1 MSTLEQDGMPET
13 LTTMRNGGV
22 TMFKRIA
29 TVSLSLALV
38 GGMLAGCGGN
48 NGNDTSNNSGTN
60 NGGAASDKPVTI
72 NMFTASPEYT
82 DAFNAYIA
90 EYKKVKPNVTINLE
104 IMQADYNTVLKSKI
118 ASGST
123 PDVFQTTAG
132 GDIDTFAEY
141 SADLTSE
148 PLAAAMT
155 DGVRTNMTSSDGKVL
170 GLPIKGNLM
179 TLIYNKKLL
188 TDAGIAEP
196 PKTLTELNDDIA
208 KLQAKDITPF
218 ANAYK
223 EWWVWKHI
231 FQHFVNAAAEDAGT
245 TPKELVQQFIDGKT
259 TFNDH
264 PILKDNFFNFID
276 LTVKNGTDKPL
287 ERDSNAEVSDFA
299 QGKAAFMTGK
309 GAWDE
314 EAIKKISPD
323 IQIGIAGYPVSEKPE
338 QALIVTGAD
347 QALRINKDS
356 KVAREAIDFFNWL
369 YTSDY
374 GKQWFSSVAKVIPPI
389 KDAPLPD
396 LDMPKE
402 MDEILKTGKSGDLS
416 VNYSLDTFHQKFGE
430 IMQAYIGKS
439 KSKDQAISE
448 IQTAWQQFGSAE

>member
-1 MSTLEQDGMPET
+1 ML
-13 LTTMRNGGV
+13 
-22 TMFKRIA
+22 KRFLA
-29 TVSLSLALV
+29 LSVSLVLIIGILAAC
-38 GGMLAGCGGN
+38 GSDKNNTTGNNEGANTGGN
-48 NGNDTSNNSGTN
+48 TE
-60 NGGAASDKPVTI
+60 ASDKPVTI

-118 ASGST
+118 AAGST

-141 SADLTSE
+141 SADLTNE

-155 DGVRTNMTSSDGKVL
+155 DSVKINMSSKDGKVL
-170 GLPIKGNLM
+170 GFPVKGNLM
-179 TLIYNKKLL
+179 NMVYNKKLL
-188 TDAGIAEP
+188 ADAGITEV
-196 PKTLTELNDDIA
+196 PKTTSQMADAITKLEA
-208 KLQAKDITPF
+208 KGITPF

-231 FQHFVNAAAEDAGT
+231 FQNFVNAAAEDAGI
-245 TPKELVQQFIDGKT
+245 TPKELVENFIAGKT

-264 PILKDNFFNFID
+264 PVLKDNFFAFID
-276 LTVKNGTDKPL
+276 TTVQHGTSKPL

-299 QGKAAFMTGK
+299 SGKAAFMTGK

-314 EAIKKISPD
+314 EAIKKITPD
-323 IQIGIAGYPVSEKPE
+323 FELGIVGYPVSEKAE
-338 QALIVTGAD
+338 QNLLVTGAD

-356 KVAREAIDFFNWL
+356 KVVNETIAFFNWL

-374 GKQWFSSVAKVIPPI
+374 GKNWFSSVAKVIPPI
-389 KDAPLPD
+389 KDAPLPE
-396 LDMPKE
+396 LDMPKQME
-402 MDEILKTGKSGDLS
+402 EILKTEKSGDLS

-430 IMQAYIGKS
+430 LMQGYIGGS
-439 KSKDQAISE
+439 KTKDQAIDE
-448 IQTAWQQFGSAE
+448 IQKAWVQFGSAE

>member
-1 MSTLEQDGMPET
+1 MKKKLLALSASIVLAAGVLSACGSNNNAGNEGAA
-13 LTTMRNGGV
+13 NGG
-22 TMFKRIA
+22 K
-29 TVSLSLALV
+29 
-38 GGMLAGCGGN
+38 
-48 NGNDTSNNSGTN
+48 
-60 NGGAASDKPVTI
+60 AADAPVTI

-104 IMQADYNTVLKSKI
+104 IMQADYNTVLKSRI
-118 ASGST
+118 AAGST

-141 SADLTSE
+141 SADLTDE

-155 DGVRTNMTSSDGKVL
+155 DAVKINMSSSDGRVL

-179 TLIYNKKLL
+179 NMVYNKKLL
-188 TDAGIAEP
+188 EEAGITEV
-196 PKTLTELNDDIA
+196 PKTTSQMEDAVA
-208 KLQAKDITPF
+208 KLEAKGITPF

-231 FQHFVNAAAEDAGT
+231 FQNFVNAAAEDAGI
-245 TPKELVQQFIDGKT
+245 TPKELVDKFIAGET
-259 TFNDH
+259 TFKDH
-264 PILKDNFFNFID
+264 PVLYDNFFKFID
-276 LTVKNGTDKPL
+276 LTVAHGTDKPL

-299 QGKAAFMTGK
+299 SGKAAFMTGK

-314 EAIKKISPD
+314 EAIKKINPD
-323 IQIGIAGYPVSEKPE
+323 IEIGIVGYPVSEKAE
-338 QALIVTGAD
+338 QALLVTGAD

-356 KVAREAIDFFNWL
+356 KVAAETIEFFNWL

-374 GKQWFSSVAKVIPPI
+374 GKNWFSSVAKVIPPI

-396 LDMPKE
+396 LDMPKQME
-402 MDEILKTGKSGDLS
+402 EALKTEKSGDLS

-430 IMQAYIGKS
+430 LMQSYIGS
-439 KSKDQAISE
+439 GSDSKDKVIDE
-448 IQTAWQQFGSAE
+448 IQKAWVQFGSAQ

>member
-1 MSTLEQDGMPET
+1 MKKKLLALSASIVLAAGVLSACGSNNNTGNEGAA
-13 LTTMRNGGV
+13 NGG
-22 TMFKRIA
+22 T
-29 TVSLSLALV
+29 
-38 GGMLAGCGGN
+38 
-48 NGNDTSNNSGTN
+48 
-60 NGGAASDKPVTI
+60 AADAPVTI

-104 IMQADYNTVLKSKI
+104 IMQADYNTVLKSRI
-118 ASGST
+118 AAGST

-141 SADLTSE
+141 SADLTDE

-155 DGVRTNMTSSDGKVL
+155 DAVKVNMSSSDGRVL

-179 TLIYNKKLL
+179 NMVYNKKLL
-188 TDAGIAEP
+188 EEAGITEV
-196 PKTLTELNDDIA
+196 PKTMSQMEDAIA
-208 KLQAKDITPF
+208 KLEAKGITPF

-231 FQHFVNAAAEDAGT
+231 FQNFVNAAAEDAGI
-245 TPKELVQQFIDGKT
+245 TPKELVDKFIAGET
-259 TFNDH
+259 TFKDH
-264 PILKDNFFNFID
+264 PVLYDNFFKFID
-276 LTVKNGTDKPL
+276 MTVAHGTDKPL

-299 QGKAAFMTGK
+299 SGKAAFMTGK

-314 EAIKKISPD
+314 EAIKKINPD
-323 IQIGIAGYPVSEKPE
+323 IEIGIVGYPVSEKAE
-338 QALIVTGAD
+338 QALLVTGAD

-356 KVAREAIDFFNWL
+356 KVAAETIEFFNWL

-374 GKQWFSSVAKVIPPI
+374 GKNWFSSVAKVIPPI

-396 LDMPKE
+396 LDMPKQME
-402 MDEILKTGKSGDLS
+402 EALKTEKSGDLS

-430 IMQAYIGKS
+430 LMQSYIGS
-439 KSKDQAISE
+439 GSDSKDKVIDE
-448 IQTAWQQFGSAE
+448 IQKAWVQFGSAQ

>member
-1 MSTLEQDGMPET
+1 MKKKFLSMS
-13 LTTMRNGGV
+13 V
-22 TMFKRIA
+22 
-29 TVSLSLALV
+29 SLALV
-38 GGMLAGCGGN
+38 VGILSACGGN
-48 NGNDTSNNSGTN
+48 NTAGNE
-60 NGGAASDKPVTI
+60 GAAGNGEADPNAPVTI

-104 IMQADYNTVLKSKI
+104 IMQADYNTVLKSRI
-118 ASGST
+118 AAGST

-141 SADLTSE
+141 SADLTNE

-155 DGVRTNMTSSDGKVL
+155 DAVKTNMSSSDGKVL
-170 GLPIKGNLM
+170 GLPVKGNLM
-179 TLIYNKKLL
+179 SMVYNKKLL
-188 TDAGIAEP
+188 ADAGITEV
-196 PKTLTELNDDIA
+196 PKTTAQMEDAIA
-208 KLQAKDITPF
+208 KLEAKGITPF

-231 FQHFVNAAAEDAGT
+231 FQNFVNAAAEDAGT
-245 TPKELVQQFIDGKT
+245 TPKELVGKFIAGET
-259 TFNDH
+259 TIKDH
-264 PILKDNFFNFID
+264 PVLYDNFFNFID
-276 LTVKNGTDKPL
+276 MTVEHGTNKPL

-299 QGKAAFMTGK
+299 SGKAAFMTGK

-323 IQIGIAGYPVSEKPE
+323 IEIGIVGYPVSDKPE
-338 QALIVTGAD
+338 QALLVTGAD

-356 KVAREAIDFFNWL
+356 AAAKETIAFFNWL
-369 YTSDY
+369 YTSEY
-374 GKQWFSSVAKVIPPI
+374 GKSWFSDVAKVIPPI

-396 LDMPKE
+396 LDMPKQME
-402 MDEILKTGKSGDLS
+402 EILKTEKSGDLT

-430 IMQAYIGKS
+430 LMQAYIGGS
-439 KSKDQAISE
+439 KSKDQAITE
-448 IQTAWQQFGSAE
+448 IQQAWTQFGSAQ

>member
-1 MSTLEQDGMPET
+1 MKKKML
-13 LTTMRNGGV
+13 
-22 TMFKRIA
+22 
-29 TVSLSLALV
+29 SLSVSLALV
-38 GGMLAGCGGN
+38 AGILSACGGN
-48 NGNDTSNNSGTN
+48 NNAPAGNEGAAN
-60 NGGAASDKPVTI
+60 NGGNADKPVTI

-82 DAFNAYIA
+82 DAFNQYIA

-118 ASGST
+118 AAGST

-141 SADLTSE
+141 SADLTNE

-155 DGVRTNMTSSDGKVL
+155 DAVKINMSSSDGKVL
-170 GLPIKGNLM
+170 GLPVKGNLM
-179 TLIYNKKLL
+179 SMVYNKKLL
-188 TDAGIAEP
+188 ADAGITEV
-196 PKTLTELNDDIA
+196 PKTTAQMNDAIA
-208 KLQAKDITPF
+208 KLEAKGITPF

-231 FQHFVNAAAEDAGT
+231 FQNFVNAAAEDAGT
-245 TPKELVQQFIDGKT
+245 TPKELVGKFIAGET
-259 TFNDH
+259 TFKDH
-264 PILKDNFFNFID
+264 PVLQDNFFNFID
-276 LTVKNGTDKPL
+276 LTVEHGTDKPL
-287 ERDSNAEVSDFA
+287 ERDSNAGVSDFA
-299 QGKAAFMTGK
+299 SGKAAFMTGK

-323 IQIGIAGYPVSEKPE
+323 LEIGIVGYPVSDKPE
-338 QALIVTGAD
+338 QTQLITGAD

-356 KVAREAIDFFNWL
+356 AVVNETIAFFNWL

-374 GKQWFSSVAKVIPPI
+374 GKSWFSNVAKVIPPI

-396 LDMPKE
+396 LEMPKQME
-402 MDEILKTGKSGDLS
+402 EILKTEKSGDLT

-430 IMQAYIGKS
+430 LMQAYIGGS
-439 KSKDQAISE
+439 KTKEQTIDE
-448 IQTAWQQFGSAE
+448 IQKAWIQFGSAQ

>member
-1 MSTLEQDGMPET
+1 
-13 LTTMRNGGV
+13 
-22 TMFKRIA
+22 MFKRFLA
-29 TVSLSLALV
+29 LSVSLVLIIGILA
-38 GGMLAGCGGN
+38 ACGSSKNNTTGN
-48 NGNDTSNNSGTN
+48 NEGTAAEGATETS
-60 NGGAASDKPVTI
+60 DQPVTI

-104 IMQADYNTVLKSKI
+104 IMQADYNTVLKSMI

-141 SADLTSE
+141 SADLTNE

-155 DGVRTNMTSSDGKVL
+155 DFVKINMSSKDGKVL
-170 GLPIKGNLM
+170 GFPVKGNLM
-179 TLIYNKKLL
+179 NMVYNKKLL
-188 TDAGIAEP
+188 AEAGITEV
-196 PKTLTELNDDIA
+196 PKTTSQMEDAIA
-208 KLQAKDITPF
+208 KLEAKGITPF

-231 FQHFVNAAAEDAGT
+231 FQNFVNAAAEDAGI
-245 TPKELVQQFIDGKT
+245 TPKELVNQFIAGET
-259 TFNDH
+259 TFKDH
-264 PILKDNFFNFID
+264 PVLNDNFFSFID
-276 LTVKNGTDKPL
+276 TTVKHGTNKPL

-299 QGKAAFMTGK
+299 TGKAAFMTGK

-314 EAIKKISPD
+314 EAIKKITPD
-323 IQIGIAGYPVSEKPE
+323 FELGIVGYPVSEKAE
-338 QALIVTGAD
+338 QTLLVTGAD

-356 KVAREAIDFFNWL
+356 KVAKETIAFFNWL

-374 GKQWFSSVAKVIPPI
+374 GKAWFSGVAKVIPPI
-389 KDAPLPD
+389 KDAQLPD
-396 LDMPKE
+396 LDMPKQME
-402 MDEILKTGKSGDLS
+402 EILKTEKSGDLS

-430 IMQAYIGKS
+430 LMQAYIGGS
-439 KSKDQAISE
+439 KTKDQAIDE
-448 IQTAWQQFGSAE
+448 IQKAWVQFGSAE

>member
-1 MSTLEQDGMPET
+1 MG
-13 LTTMRNGGV
+13 NGGI
-22 TMFKRIA
+22 TMLKRFLSLS
-29 TVSLSLALV
+29 VSLVLIIGILA
-38 GGMLAGCGGN
+38 ACGGN
-48 NGNDTSNNSGTN
+48 NINTAGNTEGVGN
-60 NGGAASDKPVTI
+60 GAAEDADKPVTI

-118 ASGST
+118 AAGST

-141 SADLTSE
+141 SADLTNE

-155 DGVRTNMTSSDGKVL
+155 DAVKINMSSSDGKIL
-170 GLPIKGNLM
+170 GLPLKGNLM
-179 TLIYNKKLL
+179 MMIYNKKLL
-188 TDAGIAEP
+188 ADAGI
-196 PKTLTELNDDIA
+196 TEVPRTTSQMNDAIA
-208 KLQAKDITPF
+208 KLEAKGITPF

-231 FQHFVNAAAEDAGT
+231 FQNFVNAAAEDAGT
-245 TPKELVQQFIDGKT
+245 TPKELVAKFIAGET
-259 TFNDH
+259 TFKDH
-264 PILKDNFFNFID
+264 PALNDNFFNFID
-276 LTVKNGTDKPL
+276 LTVKHGTNKPL

-299 QGKAAFMTGK
+299 SGKAAFMTGK

-314 EAIKKISPD
+314 EAIKKITPD
-323 IQIGIAGYPVSEKPE
+323 IEIGIAGYPVSEKAE
-338 QALIVTGAD
+338 QSQLITGAD

-356 KVAREAIDFFNWL
+356 AVAKETIEFFNWL

-374 GKQWFSSVAKVIPPI
+374 GKSWFSNVAKVIPPI

-396 LDMPKE
+396 LDMPKQMEE
-402 MDEILKTGKSGDLS
+402 MLKTEKSGDLT

-430 IMQAYIGKS
+430 LMQAYISGS
-439 KSKDQAISE
+439 KTKDQAIDE
-448 IQTAWQQFGSAE
+448 IQKAWVQFGSAQ

>member
-1 MSTLEQDGMPET
+1 ML
-13 LTTMRNGGV
+13 
-22 TMFKRIA
+22 KRFLSLS
-29 TVSLSLALV
+29 VSLVLIIGILA
-38 GGMLAGCGGN
+38 ACGGN
-48 NGNDTSNNSGTN
+48 NNNTAGNTEGAG
-60 NGGAASDKPVTI
+60 NGAENADKPVTI

-118 ASGST
+118 AAGST

-141 SADLTSE
+141 SADLTNE

-155 DGVRTNMTSSDGKVL
+155 DAVKINMSSSDGKIL
-170 GLPIKGNLM
+170 GLPLKGNLM
-179 TLIYNKKLL
+179 MMIYNKKLL
-188 TDAGIAEP
+188 ADAGITEV
-196 PKTLTELNDDIA
+196 PKTTSQMNDAIA
-208 KLQAKDITPF
+208 KLEAKGITPF

-231 FQHFVNAAAEDAGT
+231 FQNFVNAAAEDAGT
-245 TPKELVQQFIDGKT
+245 TPKELVGKFIAGET
-259 TFNDH
+259 TFKDH
-264 PILKDNFFNFID
+264 PVLNDNFFNFID
-276 LTVKNGTDKPL
+276 LTVKHGTNKPL

-299 QGKAAFMTGK
+299 SGKAAFMTGK

-314 EAIKKISPD
+314 EAIKKITPD
-323 IQIGIAGYPVSEKPE
+323 IEIGIAGYPVSEKAE
-338 QALIVTGAD
+338 QSQLITGAD

-356 KVAREAIDFFNWL
+356 AVAKETIEFFNWL

-374 GKQWFSSVAKVIPPI
+374 GKSWFSNVAKVIPPI

-396 LDMPKE
+396 LDMPKQMEE
-402 MDEILKTGKSGDLS
+402 MLKTEKSGDLT

-430 IMQAYIGKS
+430 LMQAYIGGS
-439 KSKDQAISE
+439 KTKDQAIDE
-448 IQTAWQQFGSAE
+448 IQKAWVQFGSAQ